1 MIDNEDVE
9 KIENNY
15 DNLGILK
22 ICKYLLCVVVN
33 DIEYMNEESYKVAED
48 YLEEY
53 DLGNN
58 NYIRKEDLESVV
70 SIIDTLED
78 IENYNKEEK

>member
-9 KIENNY
+9 TIENNY

-58 NYIRKEDLESVV
+58 NYINKEDLESVV
-70 SIIDTLED
+70 SIIDTLGD

>member
-22 ICKYLLCVVVN
+22 ICRYLLCVVVN

>member
-1 MIDNEDVE
+1 MDNEDVE
-9 KIENNY
+9 TIENNY

-58 NYIRKEDLESVV
+58 NYINKEDLESVV

>member
-22 ICKYLLCVVVN
+22 ICRYLLCVVVN
-33 DIEYMNEESYKVAED
+33 DIEYMNEESFKVAED

-78 IENYNKEEK
+78 IENYNKEED